1 MLTVLSA
8 GLPFNAKDILTNTM
22 NEVFDGEIVVQ
33 ELTRENLRSRVRLSN
48 RSVEIVLVVLDGE
61 SSDICKDIEAGL
73 YQSDKYYKYVND
85 KELVEFLNN
94 RYGLEISIDEST
106 TEEIDVP
113 SNTLLSNKDEKYYL
127 EKINSK
133 EDIIFNLECRI
144 KDLTAMYGLSDENEE
159 ILGVSSGELEELREE
174 NTHLNSELLNTK
186 SLLELE
192 RVKIA
197 ELENTLSSLKEGKLS
212 LENSLKKASKESDEL
227 AVELN
232 ELKVAYSRQTGLI
245 RDKDTR
251 IGELENNQIALESSL
266 KENIELKEHIESI
279 KCVISNKEIEIGNLK
294 VDLLSKDRDLLE
306 CSKEIESLR
315 KLEGL
320 GDELESANKVI
331 HSLKKDISIINSDNS
346 NYHKELIEKDKVISQ
361 LSSSN
366 SEYSARIGVLER
378 EIEELNERIK
388 NDDKSLF
395 QLNKEKLELQTKL
408 SIMEKSINTGD
419 TEALLREIDEL
430 QGRVSDMSSNIF
442 NNIGMSASPNALI
455 NSRVFSGGSKFKN
468 IRFAFAGSAESRKGT
483 YKCLL
488 EELRSCNDENRYLI
502 VDLVSETSIDYVFKV
517 KNMTPGLDWF
527 KKGGSVQSYVSS
539 TELENT
545 QVLSLG
551 LGYINDSYF
560 LCIDWASRLVEL
572 ENSGYKV
579 ILFCGDVSNL
589 VGRVLHESFA
599 SYGESTIYVLGNAV
613 GSRTLITN
621 LRGLSNKRDST
632 IAYFDFNPAMRRF
645 YEIVSKSNT
654 CKILSTK
661 SKR

>member
-48 RSVEIVLVVLDGE
+48 RSVEIVLVVLDRE

-73 YQSDKYYKYVND
+73 YQSDKYYEYVND

-113 SNTLLSNKDEKYYL
+113 GNTLLSNKDEKYYL

-159 ILGVSSGELEELREE
+159 VLGVSNGELEELREE

-245 RDKDTR
+245 RDKDAR
-251 IGELENNQIALESSL
+251 IGELENNQAVLESSL
-266 KENIELKEHIESI
+266 KENTELKEHLESI

-331 HSLKKDISIINSDNS
+331 HSLKKDISIINSDNA

-366 SEYSARIGVLER
+366 SEYSVRIGVLER

-408 SIMEKSINTGD
+408 GIMEKSINTDD

-442 NNIGMSASPNALI
+442 NSIGMSASPNALI

-468 IRFAFAGSAESRKGT
+468 IRFAFAGSAESRKGA

-517 KNMTPGLDWF
+517 KNMIPGLDWF

-560 LCIDWASRLVEL
+560 LCIDWVSRLVEL

-621 LRGLSNKRDST
+621 LRGLSNKRDSI

>member
-48 RSVEIVLVVLDGE
+48 RSVEIVLVVLDRE

-73 YQSDKYYKYVND
+73 YQSDKYYEYVND

-113 SNTLLSNKDEKYYL
+113 GNTLLSNKDEKYYL

-159 ILGVSSGELEELREE
+159 ILGVSNGELEELRGE

-192 RVKIA
+192 RAKIA

-251 IGELENNQIALESSL
+251 ICELENNQVALESSL

-331 HSLKKDISIINSDNS
+331 HSLKKDISIINSDND

-366 SEYSARIGVLER
+366 SEYSVRVGVLER

-408 SIMEKSINTGD
+408 GIMEKSINTDD
-419 TEALLREIDEL
+419 TEALIREIDEL

-517 KNMTPGLDWF
+517 KNMIPGLDWF

-539 TELENT
+539 TELGNT

-560 LCIDWASRLVEL
+560 LCIDWVSRLAEL

-621 LRGLSNKRDST
+621 LRGLSNKRDSI

>member
-159 ILGVSSGELEELREE
+159 TLGVPSGELEELREE

-245 RDKDTR
+245 RDKDAR
-251 IGELENNQIALESSL
+251 IGELENNQVALESSL
-266 KENIELKEHIESI
+266 KENIKLKEHIESI

-320 GDELESANKVI
+320 GDELESANNVI
-331 HSLKKDISIINSDNS
+331 HSLKKDISIINSDNA
-346 NYHKELIEKDKVISQ
+346 NCHKELIEKDKVISQ
-361 LSSSN
+361 ISSSN

-517 KNMTPGLDWF
+517 KNMIPGLDWF

-621 LRGLSNKRDST
+621 LRGLSNKRDSI